1 VGADALVVTV
11 SCVCEGVAKGPTRQ
25 REARENTNGAGQK
38 NHRYKQMHEFLVLG
52 AEGMV
57 PWHGDAPRDFEYSWL
72 KKSNLK
78 K

>member
-1 VGADALVVTV
+1 MGADALVVTV

-38 NHRYKQMHEFLVLG
+38 SHRHKQMREFLALG
-52 AEGMV
+52 TEGTV
-57 PWHGDAPRDFEYSWL
+57 RWRGDGPRNFENSSL
-72 KKSNLK
+72 KQSNLK